1 MRVLH
6 AGSRAATPTAVT
18 TSESTTESTTESQ
31 WGPWLWLAAGAGL
44 FFAVPFVGTDMF
56 ALPRD
61 LYYLVYITA
70 VGAFFTAF
78 VLNHRDRLAGS
89 WQRHWRGS
97 LLVGALAG
105 AAVAGIV
112 LSTAGTD
119 HPDGWEWW
127 FAIAWRGVV
136 YGSADTLLLF
146 VFPAAVAWLVM
157 HGNRMGVVR
166 KLGYAGLTL
175 ALSLLVSTSYHL
187 GYVEYRDADLRS
199 PVIGTA
205 LGNSAAVFTGNPVGA
220 FVTHTAAH
228 VTAVVHQYEGGPTR
242 MLPPTEDD

>member
-6 AGSRAATPTAVT
+6 TSSTAVT
-18 TSESTTESTTESQ
+18 HTTTTTPASTNESS

-44 FFAVPFVGTDMF
+44 FFTVPFVGTDMF

-70 VGAFFTAF
+70 VGAFFAAF
-78 VLNHRDRLAGS
+78 VLNHRDRLGGL
-89 WQRHWRGS
+89 WHHHWRAS
-97 LLVGALAG
+97 LLVGAVAG
-105 AAVAGIV
+105 AVVAGIV

-119 HPDGWEWW
+119 HPDGLRWW
-127 FAIAWRGVV
+127 FDIAWRGVI
-136 YGSADTLLLF
+136 YGSADTVLLF
-146 VFPAAVAWLVM
+146 VFPAAVAYLVM
-157 HGNRMGVVR
+157 HGNRTGARR
-166 KLGYAGLTL
+166 KVGYAGLTL

-187 GYVEYRDADLRS
+187 GYTEYRDADLRS

-228 VTAVVHQYEGGPTR
+228 VTAVVHQYEGGPTH
-242 MLPPTEDD
+242 MLPPTDDKN

>member
-1 MRVLH
+1 MRVHLGTP
-6 AGSRAATPTAVT
+6 AVTPTTAA
-18 TSESTTESTTESQ
+18 STESP

-70 VGAFFTAF
+70 VAAFFAAF
-78 VLNHRDRLAGS
+78 VSNHRNQLAGLWQH
-89 WQRHWRGS
+89 WQRS
-97 LLVGALAG
+97 LVVGALAG
-105 AAVAGIV
+105 AAVVGIV

-119 HPDGWEWW
+119 HPDGLRWW
-127 FAIAWRGVV
+127 FDIAWRGVV
-136 YGSADTLLLF
+136 YGSADTVLLF
-146 VFPAAVAWLVM
+146 VFPAAVAYLVM
-157 HGNRMGVVR
+157 RGDRTGARR

-187 GYVEYRDADLRS
+187 GYSEYRDADLRS
-199 PVIGTA
+199 PVIGTV

-220 FVTHTAAH
+220 FVTHTSAH
-228 VTAVVHQYEGGPTR
+228 VTAVVHQYEGGPTH
-242 MLPPTEDD
+242 MLPPTEDKN

>member
-6 AGSRAATPTAVT
+6 RDRPAVT
-18 TSESTTESTTESQ
+18 HTTATMTEPP
-31 WGPWLWLAAGAGL
+31 WGPWVWLAAGAGL
-44 FFAVPFVGTDMF
+44 FFAVPFVGTDLF

-61 LYYLVYITA
+61 LYYLVYVAT
-70 VGAFFTAF
+70 VGAFFAAF
-78 VLNHRDRLAGS
+78 LIRYRHRLAGLWQQH
-89 WQRHWRGS
+89 WQRS

-105 AAVAGIV
+105 TAVAGIV

-119 HPDGWEWW
+119 HPDGLRWW
-127 FAIAWRGVV
+127 FDIAWRGVV
-136 YGSADTLLLF
+136 YGSADTVLLF
-146 VFPAAVAWLVM
+146 VFPAAVAYPVM
-157 HGNRMGVVR
+157 RGDRTGTRR

-187 GYVEYRDADLRS
+187 GYSEYRDADLRS

-228 VTAVVHQYEGGPTR
+228 VTAVVHQYEGGPTH